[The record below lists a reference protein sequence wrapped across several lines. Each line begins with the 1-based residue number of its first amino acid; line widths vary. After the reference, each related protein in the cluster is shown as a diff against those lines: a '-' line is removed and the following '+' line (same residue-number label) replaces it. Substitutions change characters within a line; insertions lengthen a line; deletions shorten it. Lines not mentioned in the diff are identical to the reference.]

1 MAAEVGEPDGRRHQ
15 RRAGKRRRRAGVVR
29 RAAAEDLDGDDRDDC
44 RERGGGYED
53 ATADGYD
60 DWEASSG
67 TSWTIIRGAK
77 FAG

>member
-1 MAAEVGEPDGRRHQ
+1 MAAEVGKPDGRRHQ

-29 RAAAEDLDGDDRDDC
+29 AAAEDLDGDESDDG

-67 TSWTIIRGAK
+67 TSWTIICGAK